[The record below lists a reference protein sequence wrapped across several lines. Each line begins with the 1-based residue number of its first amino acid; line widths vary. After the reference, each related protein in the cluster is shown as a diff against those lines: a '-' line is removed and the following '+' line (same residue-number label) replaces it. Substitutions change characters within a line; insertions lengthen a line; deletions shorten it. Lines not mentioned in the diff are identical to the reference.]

1 VLLGLWFGRV
11 NDFSWLT
18 IPSVWRFVGHTA
30 GRRVVR
36 SAASADIREIATTE
50 IDEISARLTVLETVV
65 RQLIT
70 HKAVRADDPAGWVQ
84 TRRTLAMSAIEPD
97 GPVQAESV
105 TSEYSGLSR
114 PGTPRP
120 FLR

>member
-1 VLLGLWFGRV
+1 M
-11 NDFSWLT
+11 
-18 IPSVWRFVGHTA
+18 
-30 GRRVVR
+30 
-36 SAASADIREIATTE
+36 TE

-70 HKAVRADDPAGWVQ
+70 HMAVRDEDPSRWVQ
-84 TRRTLAMSAIEPD
+84 TRKTLAMSAIDAEQPGQANRLQD
-97 GPVQAESV
+97 ATAEFFDQAELV
-105 TSEYSGLSR
+105 AAEYSPNR